1 MSCTDFNRVGD
12 GEHGRSMSAI
22 RTWIAFVDAILD
34 DLGASAVYRAK
45 AIADIEAMIR
55 LGLLEDTPLE
65 WFSALLMRR

>member
-1 MSCTDFNRVGD
+1 
-12 GEHGRSMSAI
+12 MSAI

-55 LGLLEDTPLE
+55 LGLLEGTPLE